1 MPLPTTGRKPPRGPR
16 SETTYGPAPKRVLS
30 FLANDK
36 DCFRFVN
43 GAPMSRKVLERA
55 RTPLLALTV
64 VAALMASTS
73 ARSGQNEDWCFADQ
87 EKTPDE
93 ALAGCTALIDGGKL
107 SKDKL
112 ATAYAN
118 RCLVHTQRMAS
129 DLAIADCTQ
138 AIAIDAKNAD
148 TYAQRGEAYCQEG
161 DIAKCV
167 ADFDEAMRIDPDD
180 PSFTYLRGA
189 ARADA
194 GDADG
199 AITDLTKAIDKDPG
213 SVPAYVRRGRIYE
226 AEGDKAR
233 AAADYRKALEIDP
246 YEETA
251 KQHLEAFS
259 K

>member
-1 MPLPTTGRKPPRGPR
+1 
-16 SETTYGPAPKRVLS
+16 
-30 FLANDK
+30 
-36 DCFRFVN
+36 
-43 GAPMSRKVLERA
+43 MSRKFLERA

-64 VAALMASTS
+64 AMAVTASTG

-87 EKTPDE
+87 EKTPEE

-112 ATAYAN
+112 ATAYTN
-118 RCLVHTQRMAS
+118 RCLVRTQNREN
-129 DLAIADCTQ
+129 DPAIADCTQ
-138 AIAIDAKNAD
+138 AIAIEPGNAFA
-148 TYAQRGEAYCQEG
+148 YAQRGEAYCQKG
-161 DIAKCV
+161 DIERCV

-180 PSFTYLRGA
+180 PSFTYLRGM

-199 AITDLTKAIDKDPG
+199 AIADLTKAIEKDPG

-226 AEGDKAR
+226 DEGDKAR
-233 AAADYRKALEIDP
+233 AAADYRSALKIDP

-251 KQHLEAFS
+251 KQRLDGFS